1 MVKSNVFYVDQR
13 LFNFGNLV
21 PSKNP
26 EGLVEKIKI
35 ENNNKVPC
43 TVKLETKKKTP
54 NAIEQFAFD
63 VQPKEIKIPPHEHQY
78 VKLIFNPTIMASYA
92 GMFSAIVDNGE
103 QDPKTHKL
111 IFDLKGEG
119 ALPTIKV

>member
-1 MVKSNVFYVDQR
+1 MVKSNVFYVDER

-43 TVKLETKKKTP
+43 TVKL
-54 NAIEQFAFD
+54 
-63 VQPKEIKIPPHEHQY
+63 
-78 VKLIFNPTIMASYA
+78 
-92 GMFSAIVDNGE
+92 
-103 QDPKTHKL
+103 
-111 IFDLKGEG
+111 
-119 ALPTIKV
+119 